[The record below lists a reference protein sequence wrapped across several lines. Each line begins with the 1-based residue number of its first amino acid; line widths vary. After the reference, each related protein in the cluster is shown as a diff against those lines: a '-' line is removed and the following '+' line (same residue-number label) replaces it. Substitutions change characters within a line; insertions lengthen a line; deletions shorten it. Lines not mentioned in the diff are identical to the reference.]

1 MTPARRHNLER
12 LLKPRH
18 VALIGGRDAEVVA
31 GECARIGYA
40 GPVWPVNPKRNEIG
54 GHKCFAA
61 IEDLPEA
68 PDAVFLAI
76 PIEAAIDAISRL
88 KAIRAGGIVCYTAGF
103 GEVGDDGAEAALIEA
118 AGDMALVGPNCY
130 GLINYLDQLALWPFA
145 HGGGCDG
152 YGAAIVTQSG
162 MLSSDLT
169 MNQRSVP
176 LAYMISAGNQSV
188 LHLEDFIDVLA
199 ERDEVRAIGL
209 HIEGLRDVPRF
220 AEVALKAANRGV
232 PIVAL
237 KTGTS
242 QVGAQLTISHTGS
255 LSGTDELYQALF
267 DRFGIIRV
275 DSPAQLLETL
285 KFICV
290 AGVPK
295 GRRVAGFTCSGGG
308 ATMLADHGERLGLDF
323 PQPNCDT
330 AEKLRAALPHTATVS
345 NPLDYTTPIWGFPD
359 KVTPVFTAMFE
370 DAYDTAA
377 LIQDYPLAELDADK
391 QSYLNDAGS
400 FIAAT
405 GGAGLPAAVI
415 STLPENIDAETRDLL
430 CAAGVAPMQGLP
442 EALMAIRSA
451 AWFGE
456 RAHEIAQEAPEL
468 PQPVSHDGPPVLIDE
483 WQAKQHLQHAAE
495 ISVPDHRL
503 VSGHDVPSAA
513 QELGFPVVLK
523 MASQGLA
530 HKTEAGAVALNLS
543 SADDVKTAL
552 SEMKTAVLRYDA
564 DAASD
569 LFIVEAMVD
578 TPVAELLV
586 NVRHDDQFGL
596 AMTIASGGVLVE
608 LVGDAV
614 TLLLPATATD
624 IDRAISRLKADR
636 LLRGVRG
643 QAGADRVVVID
654 ALQTLAHY
662 AACNAGNIV
671 EIEINPLFVMP
682 DRVIAVDALMWITDR
697 TVKKEGDNYRE

>member
-1 MTPARRHNLER
+1 MTPARRKNLER

-18 VALIGGRDAEVVA
+18 VALIGGRDAVVVA
-31 GECARIGYA
+31 GECARIGYS
-40 GPVWPVNPKRNEIG
+40 GPVWPVNPKRDDIG

-76 PIEAAIDAISRL
+76 PVEPAIDAITRL
-88 KAIRAGGIVCYTAGF
+88 KAIGAGGIVCYTAGF
-103 GEVGDDGAEAALIEA
+103 GELGGDGAEAEQALIEA

-199 ERDEVRAIGL
+199 EREEVRVIGL
-209 HIEGLRDVPRF
+209 HIEGLRDVSRF
-220 AEVALKAANRGV
+220 AEVALKAANAGV

-242 QVGAQLTISHTGS
+242 RVGSQLTISHTGS

-285 KFICV
+285 KFICI
-290 AGVPK
+290 AGIPK

-323 PQPNCDT
+323 PQPEAAT
-330 AEKLRAALPHTATVS
+330 ANRLRDALPHTATVS

-359 KVTPVFTAMFE
+359 KVTPVFNTMFE
-370 DAYDTAA
+370 DAYDAA
-377 LIQDYPLAELDADK
+377 VLVQDYPLDGLNADK

-400 FIAAT
+400 FIEAT
-405 GGAGLPAAVI
+405 GRAALPAAVI
-415 STLPENIDAETRDLL
+415 STLPENIDA
-430 CAAGVAPMQGLP
+430 
-442 EALMAIRSA
+442 
-451 AWFGE
+451 
-456 RAHEIAQEAPEL
+456 
-468 PQPVSHDGPPVLIDE
+468 
-483 WQAKQHLQHAAE
+483 
-495 ISVPDHRL
+495 
-503 VSGHDVPSAA
+503 
-513 QELGFPVVLK
+513 
-523 MASQGLA
+523 
-530 HKTEAGAVALNLS
+530 
-543 SADDVKTAL
+543 
-552 SEMKTAVLRYDA
+552 
-564 DAASD
+564 
-569 LFIVEAMVD
+569 
-578 TPVAELLV
+578 
-586 NVRHDDQFGL
+586 
-596 AMTIASGGVLVE
+596 
-608 LVGDAV
+608 
-614 TLLLPATATD
+614 
-624 IDRAISRLKADR
+624 
-636 LLRGVRG
+636 
-643 QAGADRVVVID
+643 
-654 ALQTLAHY
+654 
-662 AACNAGNIV
+662 
-671 EIEINPLFVMP
+671 
-682 DRVIAVDALMWITDR
+682 
-697 TVKKEGDNYRE
+697 

>member
-1 MTPARRHNLER
+1 MTPTRRANLAR

-31 GECARIGYA
+31 GECARIGYP
-40 GPVWPVNPKRNEIG
+40 GPVWPVNPKREEIG

-76 PIEAAIDAISRL
+76 PVNAAIDAISRL
-88 KAIRAGGIVCYTAGF
+88 NEIGAGGIVCYTAGF
-103 GEVGDDGAEAALIEA
+103 GEVGGDGAQAEQALIKA

-130 GLINYLDQLALWPFA
+130 GLINYVDQLALWPFA

-152 YGAAIVTQSG
+152 YGAAIITQSG

-188 LHLEDFIDVLA
+188 LHLEDFIDVLTD
-199 ERDEVRAIGL
+199 RDEVRAIGL
-209 HIEGLRDVPRF
+209 HIEGLRDVARF
-220 AEVALKAANRGV
+220 AEVALKAANAGV

-275 DSPAQLLETL
+275 DSPAQMLETL

-295 GRRVAGFTCSGGG
+295 GRRLAGFTCSGGG
-308 ATMLADHGERLGLDF
+308 ATMLADHGERLALDF
-323 PQPNCDT
+323 PPPT
-330 AEKLRAALPHTATVS
+330 AATTGRLRDALPHTATVS

-359 KVTPVFTAMFE
+359 KVTPVFKTMFE
-370 DAYDTAA
+370 DPYDAAA
-377 LIQDYPLAELDADK
+377 LVQDYPLDGLGADK

-400 FIAAT
+400 FIEAT
-405 GGAGLPAAVI
+405 TGAGLPAAVI
-415 STLPENIDAETRDLL
+415 STLPENIDLETREML
-430 CAAGVAPMQGLP
+430 CQAGVAPMQGLP
-442 EALMAIRSA
+442 EALSAISAA
-451 AWFGE
+451 AWFGA
-456 RAHEIAQEAPEL
+456 RAQDIAANPPAL
-468 PQPVSHDGPPVLIDE
+468 PRVIDLSGEVKLINE
-483 WQAKQHLQHAAE
+483 WHAKQHLKTAG
-495 ISVPDHRL
+495 ITVPEARL
-503 VSGHDVPSAA
+503 VAGADAGAAA
-513 QELGFPVVLK
+513 QLIGFPVVLK
-523 MASQGLA
+523 MASERLA
-530 HKTEAGAVALNLS
+530 HKTEAGAVALNLAS
-543 SADDVKTAL
+543 VAEVEAGVEQMRRDVQAYDRDAL
-552 SEMKTAVLRYDA
+552 TNQ
-564 DAASD
+564 
-569 LFIVEAMVD
+569 FIVEAMAG

-586 NVRHDDQFGL
+586 SVRRDDQFGL

-608 LVGDAV
+608 VVGDAV
-614 TLLLPATATD
+614 TLLLPASAQQ
-624 IDRAISRLKADR
+624 IDAAVGQLKVDR

-643 QAGADRVVVID
+643 RAGID
-654 ALQTLAHY
+654 HGVLLNALATLAGY
-662 AACNAGNIV
+662 ATENSARVA

-682 DRVIAVDALMWITDR
+682 DSVVAVDALMRVVDTQ
-697 TVKKEGDNYRE
+697 TQESKG

>member
-1 MTPARRHNLER
+1 MTPARRQNLER

-31 GECARIGYA
+31 GECARIGYS
-40 GPVWPVNPKRNEIG
+40 GPVWPVNPKRDEIG
-54 GHKCFAA
+54 GHKCYAA

-76 PIEAAIDAISRL
+76 PVNAAIDAIARL
-88 KAIRAGGIVCYTAGF
+88 KAIGAGGIVCYTAGF

-130 GLINYLDQLALWPFA
+130 GLISYLDQLALWPFA

-220 AEVALKAANRGV
+220 AEVALKSANRGV

-275 DSPAQLLETL
+275 ESPAQMLETL

-323 PQPNCDT
+323 PQPNTDT
-330 AEKLRAALPHTATVS
+330 ADKLRAALPHTATVS

-359 KVTPVFTAMFE
+359 KVTPVFTAMFD
-370 DAYDTAA
+370 DAYDAAA
-377 LIQDYPLAELDADK
+377 LVQDYPLDGLNADK

-400 FIAAT
+400 FITAT

-415 STLPENIDAETRDLL
+415 STLPENIDAETREML

-442 EALMAIRSA
+442 EALTAIGSA

-456 RAHEIAQEAPEL
+456 RCRVISREAPAL
-468 PQPVSHDGPPVLIDE
+468 PQTVALIGEPRFIDE
-483 WQAKQHLQHAAE
+483 WQAKQHLAAAGL
-495 ISVPDHRL
+495 SVPEAKL
-503 VSGHDVPSAA
+503 VSGAQAGQAA
-513 QELGFPVVLK
+513 QAIGFPVALK
-523 MASQGLA
+523 MVSDRLA
-530 HKTEAGAVALNLS
+530 HKTEAGAVVLNLV
-543 SADDVKTAL
+543 SADEVEA
-552 SEMKTAVLRYDA
+552 AVHNMAHSVAQYDA
-564 DAASD
+564 AAVSD
-569 LFIVEAMVD
+569 QFIVEAMAGK
-578 TPVAELLV
+578 PVAELLV
-586 NVRHDDQFGL
+586 DIRHDDQFGL

-608 LVGDAV
+608 VIGDAV
-614 TLLLPATATD
+614 TLLLPASARE
-624 IDRAISRLKADR
+624 IDSALCQLKTDR

-643 QAGADRVVVID
+643 QPGIERAVLVD
-654 ALQTLAHY
+654 ALVALAAY
-662 AACNAGNIV
+662 AGDNAGRIA
-671 EIEINPLFVMP
+671 EIEINPLFVLP
-682 DRVIAVDALMWITDR
+682 DRVIAVDALMS
-697 TVKKEGDNYRE
+697 VVAE

>member
-1 MTPARRHNLER
+1 
-12 LLKPRH
+12 
-18 VALIGGRDAEVVA
+18 
-31 GECARIGYA
+31 
-40 GPVWPVNPKRNEIG
+40 NPKRDEIG
-54 GHKCFAA
+54 GHKCYAA

-76 PIEAAIDAISRL
+76 PVDAAIDAIARL
-88 KAIRAGGIVCYTAGF
+88 KAIGAGGIVCYTAGF

-130 GLINYLDQLALWPFA
+130 GLINYLDQIALWPFA

-209 HIEGLRDVPRF
+209 HIEGLRNVPQF

-237 KTGTS
+237 KSGTS

-275 DSPAQLLETL
+275 GSPAQMLETL

-308 ATMLADHGERLGLDF
+308 ATMLADHGERLGLEF
-323 PQPNCDT
+323 PQPNSDT

-345 NPLDYTTPIWGFPD
+345 NPLDYTTPIWGCPD
-359 KVTPVFTAMFE
+359 KVKPVFTAMFD
-370 DAYDTAA
+370 DAYDAAA
-377 LIQDYPLAELDADK
+377 LVQDYPLAELNADK

-415 STLPENIDAETRDLL
+415 STLPENIDADTRDML

-442 EALMAIRSA
+442 EALTAIGSA

-456 RAHEIAQEAPEL
+456 RCRQISERPPRL
-468 PQPVSHDGPPVLIDE
+468 PRTVTLAGDPRFIDE
-483 WQAKQHLQHAAE
+483 WQAKQHLKK
-495 ISVPDHRL
+495 IGLNVPDARL
-503 VSGHDVPSAA
+503 VGGAEAGKAA
-513 QELGFPVVLK
+513 LAIGFPVALK
-523 MASQGLA
+523 MISDRLA
-530 HKTEAGAVALNLS
+530 HKTEAGAVALNL
-543 SADDVKTAL
+543 ADAGEVAAAAK
-552 SEMKTAVLRYDA
+552 EMVRRVAQYDA
-564 DAASD
+564 AAVTD
-569 LFIVEAMVD
+569 QFIVEAMAGK
-578 TPVAELLV
+578 PVAELLV
-586 NVRHDDQFGL
+586 DVRHDEQFGL

-608 LVGDAV
+608 VVGDAV
-614 TLLLPATATD
+614 TLLLPASAHE
-624 IDRAISRLKADR
+624 IDEALGRLKVDR
-636 LLRGVRG
+636 LLNGVRG
-643 QAGADRVVVID
+643 QSGIDRTMLVEALVALAAYAGD
-654 ALQTLAHY
+654 
-662 AACNAGNIV
+662 NAGRIA
-671 EIEINPLFVMP
+671 EIEINPLFVLA
-682 DRVIAVDALMWITDR
+682 DRVVAVDALMSVVID
-697 TVKKEGDNYRE
+697 